1 MILNKKPKGNIV
13 NIGYLVSFQLFF
25 IGIILNILKNS
36 KIYYIS
42 NYINLNIYLILSGLF
57 LFYFGFW
64 RLKQNNFAQKYCPYL
79 FIFILTIFMVNEIFH
94 LFYLEEFKLLLFLIA
109 IILGSWSILFN
120 KEAINTSHIDLEKEK
135 LLRNKK
141 IEEFK
146 AKFVFLQKI
155 NIEYKLKIDLKKNP
169 LIGILKV
176 LTIPIIFLIKLFY
189 SFIRWIYIDGIT
201 YTFSVLTIFCIGFTI
216 RIWNLGN

>member
-120 KEAINTSHIDLEKEK
+120 KEAINTSHID
-135 LLRNKK
+135 
-141 IEEFK
+141 
-146 AKFVFLQKI
+146 
-155 NIEYKLKIDLKKNP
+155 
-169 LIGILKV
+169 
-176 LTIPIIFLIKLFY
+176 
-189 SFIRWIYIDGIT
+189 
-201 YTFSVLTIFCIGFTI
+201 
-216 RIWNLGN
+216 